1 MSEILSNIVIEQTNI
16 NFSPNNNNIN
26 ITPEPTALNIFA
38 GGLAIPG
45 GNAGELQYN
54 NGTLAGIPNVTYVSG
69 NLSLGNVSNV
79 KMTGGSNNYVLQTDG
94 SGNLSWVAQ
103 IGGVGNSTTGELLFN
118 NSGNVDGVSNTSV
131 TSGTLTFSNLSNLKI
146 DGGTNGYF
154 LQTDGAGNLTWAAG
168 GGGGNGSPGGSNTQ
182 IQYNDSGLFGG
193 TVGFTF
199 NKTSNNVAMPNS
211 LSVTN
216 AITANTVTSNTLT
229 INTLSNLGNVAN
241 VKISGGV
248 SGQSIVTDGSNNLS
262 FATRADPTWA
272 NVATIGIGGV
282 FVGKSYGPNS
292 TVTYTG
298 PGNIFTSNST
308 TSFSSNNY
316 IYPLTTVTGNV
327 GNLNGIDGYMF
338 AASDSANNI
347 GRNNPNDLTASWT
360 SIATPLQPHKAPMKG
375 ANNIVIFATN
385 SNRAAYSTNL
395 GNTWSNSAALP
406 NSGQWQDIAYGNG
419 VFVISTQQAG
429 YNYVAVSADDGLTWG
444 QYQVSSGTTNRNY
457 RNIAY
462 GNGAFYMIAGSAPTS
477 LYKSTDNGQTWGTV
491 TIPGPIQDLTYGN
504 GTLVAVKGNTA
515 PYSPGGAY
523 YSTDSGNTWSS
534 GAMSNI
540 GWSSVVYAEPYF
552 VASATGSNVIA
563 YSTDGNSWSYGNI
576 PGQGGETGWDSSK
589 RILAFANATAPD
601 GYVSIFQSTALFVD
615 GSDGTG
621 GANLQIVPN
630 GTYKMLGG
638 VGGNTGA
645 MWSRVS

>member
-1 MSEILSNIVIEQTNI
+1 MSEILSNIVVEQNNI
-16 NFSPNNNNIN
+16 NFSPDNNNIN
-26 ITPEPTALNIFA
+26 ITPEAIQLNIFTA
-38 GGLAIPG
+38 GGG
-45 GNAGELQYN
+45 GIGNSNVGELLYN
-54 NGTLAGIPNVTYVSG
+54 NNFVVDGVPNTLYANG
-69 NLSLGNVSNV
+69 NLTLGNVSNIRIN
-79 KMTGGSNNYVLQTDG
+79 GGTNGYVLQTDG
-94 SGNLSWVAQ
+94 
-103 IGGVGNSTTGELLFN
+103 T
-118 NSGNVDGVSNTSV
+118 
-131 TSGTLTFSNLSNLKI
+131 
-146 DGGTNGYF
+146 
-154 LQTDGAGNLTWAAG
+154 GNLTWTAQT
-168 GGGGNGSPGGSNTQ
+168 GGGGNGSPGGANTQ
-182 IQYNDSGLFGG
+182 IQYNDSGSFGG
-193 TVGFTF
+193 SPGFTF
-199 NKTSNNVAMPNS
+199 DEVTGNVNMPAN
-211 LSVTN
+211 LIVAGTIYGN
-216 AITANTVTSNTLT
+216 ANYALNAGNVLIANQPNITGLGTLT
-229 INTLSNLGNVAN
+229 SLTVNGTSTLGPIGN
-241 VKISGGV
+241 VKIGGG
-248 SGQSIVTDGSNNLS
+248 SNAQSIVTDGSNNLS

-272 NVATIGIGGV
+272 NVATIGIGGI
-282 FVGKSYGPNS
+282 FIGKSYGPNT

-298 PGNIFTSNST
+298 PGNTFTSNAT
-308 TSFSSNNY
+308 TSFSSSDY
-316 IYPLTTVTGNV
+316 IYPLTTLVGNV

-338 AASDSANNI
+338 AASDTANYI

-360 SIATPLQPHKAPMKG
+360 GVITPLQPHKAPVKG

-444 QYQVSSGTTNRNY
+444 QYQVSSGNTNRNY

-462 GNGAFYMIAGSAPTS
+462 GNGAFYMIAGSAPTL

-504 GTLVAVKGNTA
+504 GTLVAVKGNTV

-523 YSTDSGNTWSS
+523 YSTDNGNSWSS

-540 GWSSVVYAEPYF
+540 GWSSVTYADPYF

-576 PGQGGETGWDSSK
+576 PGQGGETGWDSKK
-589 RILAFANATAPD
+589 RILAFSNATAPD
-601 GYVSIFQSTALFVD
+601 GYVSIFQSTALYVD

-645 MWSRVS
+645 MWSRVT